1 MITLA
6 VCSMLIGSVLGIR
19 FRFLVL
25 LPIIV
30 LGAIGLGTIS
40 GAQGA
45 PLSQTITAIVIF
57 ATLLQLG
64 YLCTTLFKFAVMP
77 DYAAG
82 RPPSLGA
89 PKLR

>member
-1 MITLA
+1 VITLA

-30 LGAIGLGTIS
+30 LGAIGLGAIS
-40 GAQGA
+40 SVQGA
-45 PLSQTITAIVIF
+45 ALSQTITAIVIF
-57 ATLLQLG
+57 AALLQLG

-77 DYAAG
+77 DYAAA
-82 RPPSLGA
+82 PPASLGT
-89 PKLR
+89 PELR